1 MKKAEVKNNLAVF
14 FDLGDEAVTAS
25 VIAPTSHDGKPIII
39 WHETVPITS
48 TSTLDPK
55 AKLLKTLTAL
65 EEAAFALHR
74 TWPNL
79 TNEAECILPKPFYH
93 HATKTVILEEDEP
106 FNLDEEVFH
115 QLREREISD
124 YLLQVKKPYQDI
136 PQDVPVMLEYRLL
149 HLLVNDREA
158 TLPHYEPVNNLELGL
173 YLSAGSEA
181 ITNRLK
187 KIIIGHGHF
196 DRVNFH
202 SDYFATT
209 ALMRELTRQGRGLNG
224 RYELSPLAKSLPY
237 HYPVPHA
244 LFIAG
249 VASDRAGLL

>member
-1 MKKAEVKNNLAVF
+1 MKKTEVKNNLAVF
-14 FDLGDEAVTAS
+14 FDLGKEAVTAS
-25 VIAPTSHDGKPIII
+25 VIAPTSEGGKPIIV
-39 WHETVPITS
+39 WHETVPIIS
-48 TSTLDPK
+48 SDTLDSK
-55 AKLLKTLTAL
+55 AQLLKILLAT

-79 TNEAECILPKPFYH
+79 TNEVECILPKPFYH
-93 HATKTVILEEDEP
+93 HATKIVVLEEDEP
-106 FNLDEEVFH
+106 FNLDEEVFN
-115 QLREREISD
+115 QLRQREISD

-149 HLLVNDREA
+149 HLLANGREA
-158 TLPHYEPVNNLELGL
+158 NLPHYEPVNNLELGL

-202 SDYFATT
+202 SDYFATQ

-224 RYELSPLAKSLPY
+224 SYELSPLAPSLPY
-237 HYPVPHA
+237 HYQVPHA

-249 VASDRAGLL
+249 VASDRTRLL